1 MAVLRVDDRYR
12 VVLDKEVREFLKV
25 EPGDKVLAIPSSE
38 GVLMVSLR
46 GRASTLLSLGFAT
59 RSGIM
64 RLLAS
69 CLRRTRFSC
78 LFLIPLC
85 SLGPWTP
92 RMLFTPSPSGF

>member
-12 VVLDKEVREFLKV
+12 VVLDKEVREFLTVK
-25 EPGDKVLAIPSSE
+25 PGDRVLAIPSSE
-38 GVLMVSLR
+38 GVLMVSLK
-46 GRASTLLSLGFAT
+46 GKSFNTSLLGFAT

-64 RLLAS
+64 RHLTS
-69 CLRRTRFSC
+69 CLRRTRVSC

-92 RMLFTPSPSGF
+92 RMLFTTSPSGF